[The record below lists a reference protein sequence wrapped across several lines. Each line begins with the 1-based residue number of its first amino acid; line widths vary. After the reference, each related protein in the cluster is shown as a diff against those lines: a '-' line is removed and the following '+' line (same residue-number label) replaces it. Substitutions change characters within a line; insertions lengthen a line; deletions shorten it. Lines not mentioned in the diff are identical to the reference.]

1 METED
6 KGKCARDISGQDFA
20 ANFDGRTEIE
30 KTNLRPEES
39 RSHYLFQFS
48 FVDVILCSRISLLVY
63 IFYVVLDFRI
73 AVHFMVMYK
82 TLTPTSWTSLR
93 MSTIETAIYVFTLHI
108 PCLFSSAK
116 TEGVI
121 LNIYA

>member
-6 KGKCARDISGQDFA
+6 KGEWARDTRGQDFA

-39 RSHYLFQFS
+39 RSYLLFQFS

-73 AVHFMVMYK
+73 PVHFMVVGK
-82 TLTPTSWTSLR
+82 TLTPTSWT
-93 MSTIETAIYVFTLHI
+93 TL
-108 PCLFSSAK
+108 K
-116 TEGVI
+116 
-121 LNIYA
+121 